1 MKPPPPKAHLHK
13 PIPASAFPRGYL
25 LGGTHAGVKKKAG
38 VLDLALAVSTTP
50 SPAAAAGVFTRNAA
64 CAAPVQVCTEVLARR
79 PEAPRVRAVVTNS
92 GCANA
97 VTGKQGLA
105 DAWAMVRAA
114 DVVAREVSGSA
125 ARQNETIEE
134 SLVMSTGVIGQT
146 LPIEKLLAGI
156 RYFASTPASKGPD
169 EESAPLGQTFAH
181 WERAARAFM
190 TTDTFPKLRAR
201 SFTAGGQTYRLG
213 GMTKGAGMIHPAMGA
228 RAMPAGPP
236 HATLLGL
243 ILTDAPVSPQA
254 LQKALEH
261 ATARSFNAISVDGD
275 MSTNDTV
282 LLLAN
287 GAGID
292 DASAKTEIDD
302 IQTPEAY
309 LEFRDALTDFAAEL
323 AQLVVRDGEG
333 ATKFVT
339 VNVNVSSLDCYD
351 I

>member
-1 MKPPPPKAHLHK
+1 
-13 PIPASAFPRGYL
+13 
-25 LGGTHAGVKKKAG
+25 
-38 VLDLALAVSTTP
+38 
-50 SPAAAAGVFTRNAA
+50 
-64 CAAPVQVCTEVLARR
+64 
-79 PEAPRVRAVVTNS
+79 
-92 GCANA
+92 
-97 VTGKQGLA
+97 
-105 DAWAMVRAA
+105 
-114 DVVAREVSGSA
+114 
-125 ARQNETIEE
+125 
-134 SLVMSTGVIGQT
+134 
-146 LPIEKLLAGI
+146 
-156 RYFASTPASKGPD
+156 
-169 EESAPLGQTFAH
+169 
-181 WERAARAFM
+181 M